1 MGKTI
6 IISNRLPVQ
15 LQISNGGI
23 TAVPSVGGLATGMKS
38 VHSGGD
44 SLWIGW
50 SGLTD
55 EEIPEE
61 LADDIDS
68 ALAEHGSSK
77 VKLTADEVDGFYYGF
92 SNRTIWPLF
101 HYFLEYSEFELAS
114 WETYKKVNQKF
125 ADAILQKS
133 EDDDIIWVHD
143 YQLMLVP
150 QMVREKRPNIAIG
163 FFLHIPFPSYEIFRT
178 MPWREEVLQGLLG
191 ADLIGFHTYDYE
203 RHFLSSV
210 RRLLGLEVS
219 FNEIY
224 LENRVIKADSFPM
237 GIDYKK
243 FRDAALEHKKRDPEK
258 LSELQKRLN
267 KHKAADPEAKFFL
280 SIDRLDYSKGIAKRL
295 NAFEYFLNKYPQ
307 YKEKV
312 RLIILAVPSR
322 SNVPQY
328 QLLKR
333 EIDELVG
340 RINGEFST
348 VSWTPIWYFYR
359 SMPFEN
365 LIDLYTSSDIAW
377 LTPLR
382 DGMNLVAKEYIATR
396 TDQTGV
402 LILSEMA
409 GSANEMNESLL
420 INPNNFE
427 QIADALFEA
436 INMPKEEQQARN
448 ELLQKRLER
457 YDVERWANDFMNSLR
472 GQKDRDA
479 ANVSKRMT
487 DSRLSTVLEE
497 YRKAKKRLLF
507 LDYDGTLAGFHN
519 DPQKAGPDEELY
531 KLLDA
536 LKEQPGTVLFI
547 ISGRD
552 KDTFTRWFLPKKYN
566 MIVEHGVW
574 ISRDGEDFKL
584 LENVKNDWMDKI
596 RPVLESFVDRTPGSF
611 IEEKN
616 YSLAWHYRKTDPDFG
631 NLRATELSTVLTSL
645 IGTDDLSV
653 LNGNK
658 VMEVKSSNVNKGRAS
673 MRMLGENDYD
683 FVFAIGDDW
692 TDEFMFQELPE
703 STVTVKVGRQK
714 TSAKYFVEN
723 TMKVRELFEIV
734 YKSINLGQT
743 LNDEKIALR
752 KYLLSGHNDVC
763 PTEH

>member
-23 TAVPSVGGLATGMKS
+23 SAIPSVGGLATGMKS
-38 VHSGGD
+38 VHSGSD
-44 SLWIGW
+44 SIWIGW

-55 EEIPEE
+55 EEIPKK
-61 LADDIDS
+61 LAPKIDQ

-77 VKLTADEVDGFYYGF
+77 VNLTSDEVDGFYFGF

-101 HYFLEYSEFELAS
+101 HYFLEYSEFELES
-114 WETYKKVNQKF
+114 WNVYKAVNQKF
-125 ADAILQKS
+125 ADAILEKA
-133 EDDDIIWVHD
+133 EDDDIVWVHD

-150 QMVREKRPNIAIG
+150 QMVREKRPNISIG
-163 FFLHIPFPSYEIFRT
+163 FFLHIPFPSFEIFRT
-178 MPWREEVLQGLLG
+178 LPWREEVLEGLLG

-219 FNEIY
+219 FNDIY
-224 LENRVIKADSFPM
+224 LDDRIIKVDSFPM

-243 FRDAALEHKKRDPEK
+243 FSEAAKEHEKNTTDQQSDLQRRLNNHK
-258 LSELQKRLN
+258 LSTP
-267 KHKAADPEAKFFL
+267 DAKLIL

-328 QLLKR
+328 QLLKK
-333 EIDELVG
+333 EVDELIG
-340 RINGEFST
+340 RINGDFST

-359 SMPFEN
+359 SVPFEN

-396 TDQTGV
+396 TDKTGV

-420 INPNNFE
+420 VNPNNFE
-427 QIADALFEA
+427 QTANAIYEA
-436 INMPKEEQQARN
+436 INMPIEEQKSRN
-448 ELLQKRLER
+448 KELQNRLER
-457 YDVERWANDFMNSLR
+457 YNVERWAKDFMSSLKE
-472 GQKDRDA
+472 QKDKDVA
-479 ANVSKRMT
+479 YVSKRLT
-487 DSRLSTVLEE
+487 DHRLNAVLDDFN
-497 YRKAKKRLLF
+497 KAKKRMLF
-507 LDYDGTLAGFHN
+507 LDYDGTLSGFHV

-531 KLLDA
+531 ALLDA
-536 LKEQPGTVLFI
+536 LNSMENTDVYLV
-547 ISGRD
+547 SGRD
-552 KDTFTRWFLPKKYN
+552 KETFTKWFLPKKYN

-574 ISRDGEDFKL
+574 ISQNGEDFRM
-584 LENVKNDWMDKI
+584 LENVKNDWMEKI

-631 NLRATELSTVLTSL
+631 NLRANELNTVLTSL
-645 IGTDDLSV
+645 IANDDLSI

-658 VMEVKSSNVNKGRAS
+658 VMEIKSSNVNKGRAT
-673 MRMLGENDYD
+673 MRVLGEGDYD

-703 STVTVKVGRQK
+703 RTVTVKVGRQK
-714 TSAKYFVEN
+714 THAKYFVDDI
-723 TMKVRELFEIV
+723 KYVRNVLKRF
-734 YKSINLGQT
+734 
-743 LNDEKIALR
+743 
-752 KYLLSGHNDVC
+752 
-763 PTEH
+763 TE

>member
-1 MGKTI
+1 MDKTI

-15 LQISNGGI
+15 LQIDNGAI
-23 TAVPSVGGLATGMKS
+23 TAIPSVGGLATGMKS
-38 VHSGGD
+38 VHTGGD

-50 SGLTD
+50 SGLTE
-55 EEIPEE
+55 EEIPDG
-61 LADDIDS
+61 LAPEIDK
-68 ALAEHGSSK
+68 ALAKHGSSK
-77 VKLTADEVDGFYYGF
+77 VNLTSQEVDGFYYGF

-101 HYFLEYSEFELAS
+101 HYFLEYSEFELES
-114 WETYKKVNQKF
+114 WDIYKAVNQKF
-125 ADAILQKS
+125 ADAIL
-133 EDDDIIWVHD
+133 EMAGDNDTIWVHD

-150 QMVREKRPNIAIG
+150 QMVREKRPNISIG

-178 MPWREEVLQGLLG
+178 LPWRKEILMGLLG
-191 ADLIGFHTYDYE
+191 SDLIGFHTYDYE

-219 FNEIY
+219 FNDIY
-224 LENRVIKADSFPM
+224 LEDRVIKVDSFPM
-237 GIDYKK
+237 GIDYRK
-243 FRDAALEHKKRDPEK
+243 FSDAAKKHDKNKTGQR
-258 LSELQKRLN
+258 SELQRRLDL
-267 KHKAADPEAKFFL
+267 HKELDPDAKFFL

-312 RLIILAVPSR
+312 RLIVLAVPSR

-328 QLLKR
+328 QLLKK

-359 SMPFEN
+359 SMPFES

-377 LTPLR
+377 LTPIR

-396 TDQTGV
+396 TDKTGV

-409 GSANEMNESLL
+409 GSANEMNEALL

-427 QIADALFEA
+427 EIADTLYEA
-436 INMPKEEQQARN
+436 INMPAKEQQSRN
-448 ELLQKRLER
+448 AILQKRLER
-457 YDVERWANDFMNSLR
+457 YNVEKWANDFMTSLKN
-472 GQKDRDA
+472 QKRIDHSYKSR
-479 ANVSKRMT
+479 
-487 DSRLSTVLEE
+487 RLSNEILGDIKKDYV
-497 YRKAKKRLLF
+497 RAKKRLMF
-507 LDYDGTLAGFHN
+507 LDYDGTLAVFHG
-519 DPQKAGPDEELY
+519 DPQKANPDEALFD
-531 KLLDA
+531 LLDRISA
-536 LKEQPGTVLFI
+536 LENTDVYL

-552 KDTFTRWFLPKKYN
+552 KDTFTKWFLPKKYN

-574 ISRDGEDFKL
+574 ISENGEAFRM
-584 LENVKNDWMDKI
+584 LENVKKDWMEKI
-596 RPVLESFVDRTPGSF
+596 HPVLESFVDRTPGSF

-631 NLRATELSTVLTSL
+631 QKRATELQTVLTSL
-645 IGTDDLSV
+645 IANDDLSI

-658 VMEVKSSNVNKGRAS
+658 VIEIKSSNVNKGRAA
-673 MRMLGENDYD
+673 MRVFSQKEYD

-703 STVTVKVGRQK
+703 SAFTVKVGRQK
-714 TSAKYFVEN
+714 TQARYYVDSIKN
-723 TMKVRELFEIV
+723 VR
-734 YKSINLGQT
+734 G
-743 LNDEKIALR
+743 
-752 KYLLSGHNDVC
+752 LL
-763 PTEH
+763 EHFID